1 MIDKYICEINSTIGL
16 VGTIVELN
24 SESGHTQEL
33 LTAGIIAKVE
43 QKIEKETLIKKVT
56 RRVSGK
62 PSND

>member
-1 MIDKYICEINSTIGL
+1 
-16 VGTIVELN
+16 LN